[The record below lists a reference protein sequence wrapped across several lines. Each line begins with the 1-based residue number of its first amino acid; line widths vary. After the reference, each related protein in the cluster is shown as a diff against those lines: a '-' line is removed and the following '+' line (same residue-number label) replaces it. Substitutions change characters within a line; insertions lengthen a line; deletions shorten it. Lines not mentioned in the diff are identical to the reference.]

1 MAIIVFSG
9 GQIIFAGLLLGF
21 HCYISC
27 CLDVT
32 TLMFI
37 ESDLNSNGEKMET
50 EERLENN
57 RDEPSP
63 SSLVLNEI
71 RSNNKS
77 K

>member
-1 MAIIVFSG
+1 
-9 GQIIFAGLLLGF
+9 
-21 HCYISC
+21 
-27 CLDVT
+27 
-32 TLMFI
+32 MFI